1 MREGENGRHGTRS
14 LPDSRFPW
22 LNRRQFLRGTAAAAT
37 APVFLRLTSNP
48 TFAQD
53 IPRAKSSAK
62 VNGKLFILQDQDFHP
77 DHNAFLKAEMEAY
90 CQLNG
95 WDYEITDV
103 AGFQGGGD
111 LNQMLV
117 ASVQA
122 GNAADLLIK
131 DHYVRQLQF
140 LGVLEP
146 TTDLTEEMI
155 GQLGDATPV
164 MQNDTYFDDE
174 WWGVPFFTRANGYY
188 ARKDIFGPAGIALEG
203 DFLTLDGRRQAAL
216 TVSDPESQLW
226 GWGIT
231 VNRSGDGRGMVQN
244 TLFDFGSTLQDESGE
259 IVTFNSPESIAALE
273 WLKET
278 YSGEQWKAMLP
289 PGIESWTDTSNNEAF
304 LAGTLALTQN
314 AGTMY
319 AKAVFD
325 KVPFASEIAYVPYPT
340 RISDGAYIDLMG
352 GTKFHV
358 IKNTKNK
365 DATYDLIRHLL
376 TQPVQEK
383 IWTISQS
390 YALPAYKNGWA
401 SEIIQS
407 VDNSK
412 RAEPVVWNTS
422 GFNGLRWP
430 GPSSAAV
437 DAINGGN
444 DHTDMMAEILQ
455 GRPIPEVVEDYHKRW
470 VQIFQDFGLKG
481 E

>member
-1 MREGENGRHGTRS
+1 MHHRHDRS
-14 LPDSRFPW
+14 QSARLASGGI
-22 LNRRQFLRGTAAAAT
+22 NRRQILKGGAAVVAAP
-37 APVFLRLTSNP
+37 AFLRLISRGAT
-48 TFAQD
+48 AQED
-53 IPRAKSSAK
+53 IPIAKSSAK
-62 VNGKLFILQDQDFHP
+62 VNGKLSVLQDQDFHP
-77 DHNAFLKAEMEAY
+77 DHNAFLKAQIEAF
-90 CQLNG
+90 CQFQG
-95 WDYEITDV
+95 WDYEVTDV

-111 LNQMLV
+111 LNQKLV

-140 LGVLEP
+140 LGVLES
-146 TTDLTEEMI
+146 TTDLTNEII
-155 GQLGDATPV
+155 GLYGDATPV
-164 MQNDTYFDDE
+164 MKNDTFFDDE
-174 WWGVPFFTRANGYY
+174 WWGVPFFTRTNGWYV
-188 ARKDIFGPAGIALEG
+188 RKDILEPAGVDLAAG
-203 DFLTLDGRRQAAL
+203 FNTLDQRRDAAL
-216 TVSDPESQLW
+216 KVSDAASQMW

-231 VNRSGDGRGMVQN
+231 INRSGDGRGMVQN
-244 TLFDFGSTLQDESGE
+244 TLFDFGSTLQDETGE

-278 YSGEQWKAMLP
+278 YSGDQWAPMLP
-289 PGIESWTDTSNNEAF
+289 PGINAWTDTSNNEAF
-304 LAGTLALTQN
+304 LAGTLACTQN

-325 KVPFASEIAYVPYPT
+325 KVPFADQIAYMPYPQ
-340 RISDGAYIDLMG
+340 RNSDNAYIDLMG
-352 GTKFHV
+352 GTKFHI
-358 IKNTKNK
+358 IKGTKNME
-365 DATYDLIRHLL
+365 ATSDLIRHLL

-412 RAEPVVWNTS
+412 RAEPVVWNDS
-422 GFNGLRWP
+422 GFTGLRWP

-437 DAINGGN
+437 DSINGGN
-444 DHTDMMAEILQ
+444 DHTDMMAEVLQ
-455 GRPIPEVVEDYHKRW
+455 GGDIAKIVADYHKRW
-470 VQIFQDFGLKG
+470 VQVFQDFGLKG